1 MPTTTRRISCV
12 TPMPRGWRLRRCVG
26 LAAAGL
32 ALLLAPPAARA
43 LTLGGA
49 TVGVNHIAGQPASQ
63 EVPLPFQA
71 TEFETSPANLVAS
84 LSYPN
89 EPPALRAEARA
100 VAGIDIPAGSLYG
113 SISTFSRMTAPGTA
127 SRASANATVVYKDT
141 FQVLSDTLP
150 DDTLVDVRLDLMIRF
165 RGSAGAS
172 GFGPCCSILSTYEFS
187 IEGNLVPYD
196 SSYAY
201 LPRTGS
207 AGILAGGIDDEAI
220 ELRFGP
226 YSVPA
231 LVGHGFYLG
240 VFFEINSIA
249 VANARFDPD
258 DHRNKPGQAEAAG
271 SAALFFA
278 TEVTP
283 AGAGLAAARAPAGSA
298 YLYSQAGG
306 FALPGAEVFDAVNLD
321 SHLLPVVPV
330 PEPGA
335 AALVALGL
343 VALGARARLRA

>member
-1 MPTTTRRISCV
+1 
-12 TPMPRGWRLRRCVG
+12 
-26 LAAAGL
+26 
-32 ALLLAPPAARA
+32 
-43 LTLGGA
+43 
-49 TVGVNHIAGQPASQ
+49 
-63 EVPLPFQA
+63 
-71 TEFETSPANLVAS
+71 
-84 LSYPN
+84 
-89 EPPALRAEARA
+89 
-100 VAGIDIPAGSLYG
+100 
-113 SISTFSRMTAPGTA
+113 
-127 SRASANATVVYKDT
+127 VVYEDT
-141 FQVLSDTLP
+141 FEVLSDTLP

-172 GFGPCCSILSTYEFS
+172 GIGACCSILSRYEFS

-196 SSYAY
+196 SSYPY

-240 VFFEINSIA
+240 VYFEINSSA
-249 VANARFDPD
+249 VANAQYDPD
-258 DHRNKPGQAEAAG
+258 DRRYKPGQAEAAG

-306 FALPGAEVFDAVNLD
+306 FALPGAEVFDAANLD

-343 VALGARARLRA
+343 AALGARARLRP